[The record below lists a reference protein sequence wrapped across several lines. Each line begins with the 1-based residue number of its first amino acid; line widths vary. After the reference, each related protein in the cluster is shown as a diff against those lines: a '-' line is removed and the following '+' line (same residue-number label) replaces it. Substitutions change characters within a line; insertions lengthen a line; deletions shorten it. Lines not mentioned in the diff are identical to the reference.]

1 MSMNFNDVLETK
13 LDDIERPPL
22 LPVGTYEW
30 VISKI
35 PSLDTSEDGNWDI
48 VNFPLKCVRA
58 TDDVDQEALQNFGN
72 PVGAFQN
79 HSFVFNK
86 NDSQAFDQTKFRL
99 KRFLEEHVKVEAGLP
114 MKQALNAS
122 VNKRILGTVTWKQD
136 KVDQELYHA
145 NISQTAPV
153 D

>member
-1 MSMNFNDVLETK
+1 MSMNFNDVLNTS
-13 LDDIERPPL
+13 LDEIERPPL

-35 PSLDTSEDGNWDI
+35 PTLDTSPDGNWDI

-58 TDDVDQEALQNFGN
+58 TDDVDQDALATFG
-72 PVGAFQN
+72 PVTNAFQRF
-79 HSFVFNK
+79 SVLFDK
-86 NDSQAFDQTKFRL
+86 NDSHAFEQSKFKL
-99 KRFLEEHVKVEAGLP
+99 KRFLEEHVGVEKGLP

-122 VNKRILGTVTWKQD
+122 VNKRILGTVAWKQD
-136 KVDQELYHA
+136 KNDSELYHA
-145 NISQTAPV
+145 NISKTAPI